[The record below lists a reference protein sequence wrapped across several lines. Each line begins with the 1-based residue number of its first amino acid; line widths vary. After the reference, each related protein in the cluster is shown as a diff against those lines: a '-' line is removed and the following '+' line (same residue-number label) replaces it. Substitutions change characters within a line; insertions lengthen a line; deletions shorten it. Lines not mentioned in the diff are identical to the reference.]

1 MHHVLLVA
9 LTGKRDR
16 LTAALQQDRT
26 YVLGSMGGGG
36 GGGGGAGYFLPYLLF
51 ILVKLSKSLLLLI
64 SSLRRAPPPPLLSEV
79 GGQSPAPQIL
89 CHSITKDKITL
100 YHHI

>member
-16 LTAALQQDRT
+16 LTAASQQDRM

-36 GGGGGAGYFLPYLLF
+36 GGGWIFF
-51 ILVKLSKSLLLLI
+51 TILVVYTC
-64 SSLRRAPPPPLLSEV
+64 EV
-79 GGQSPAPQIL
+79 IKVSAIINIE
-89 CHSITKDKITL
+89 S
-100 YHHI
+100 

>member
-16 LTAALQQDRT
+16 LTAASQQDRT

-36 GGGGGAGYFLPYLLF
+36 GGGGGGGWIFFTIFVVYTC
-51 ILVKLSKSLLLLI
+51 
-64 SSLRRAPPPPLLSEV
+64 EV
-79 GGQSPAPQIL
+79 IKVSAIINIE
-89 CHSITKDKITL
+89 S
-100 YHHI
+100 

>member
-16 LTAALQQDRT
+16 LTAASQQDRT

-36 GGGGGAGYFLPYLLF
+36 GGGGGGLDIFYHTCCLYL
-51 ILVKLSKSLLLLI
+51 
-64 SSLRRAPPPPLLSEV
+64 
-79 GGQSPAPQIL
+79 
-89 CHSITKDKITL
+89 
-100 YHHI
+100 